1 MLAEAIFAY
10 WRSRVRLLN
19 DNPVSFSSYQSRYKL
34 RDLGREGRFIDIFCR
49 YREYPPSQ
57 LNLHLVQLSLHLVK
71 ARLVGVIAFCLAGE
85 FEEFG
90 ADQAGAD
97 QYRSA
102 TGCPG
107 SSAGRDFVGREARR
121 TRNELP

>member
-10 WRSRVRLLN
+10 WRSRVRLRN

-34 RDLGREGRFIDIFCR
+34 RDLGREGHFMDIFSR
-49 YREYPPSQ
+49 YREYLLDQ

-97 QYRSA
+97 
-102 TGCPG
+102 
-107 SSAGRDFVGREARR
+107 
-121 TRNELP
+121 